1 LLEELSRKAM
11 MFKFA
16 NHLASEK
23 KTISD
28 DFTVDDKLLRDFE
41 AFLKDKE
48 FQYEEESETK
58 LKELREAA
66 VKERYGKSFNE
77 GIDQIAKAINVEKAR
92 AFERYDKEIREALRL
107 EIIGR
112 LKGDKAAIAASI
124 KDDEQLQVA
133 VALVKNKSLYKKMLT
148 GSK

>member
-1 LLEELSRKAM
+1 M
-11 MFKFA
+11 
-16 NHLASEK
+16 NYY
-23 KTISD
+23 TG
-28 DFTVDDKLLRDFE
+28 TVFE

-58 LKELREAA
+58 LRELREAA
-66 VKERYGKSFNE
+66 LKERYGKSFKD
-77 GIDQIAKAINVEKAR
+77 GIDQIEKAINVEKTR
-92 AFERYDKEIREALRL
+92 AFERYNKEIRETLRL

-133 VALVKNKSLYKKMLT
+133 VSLVKNKSLYKKMLT